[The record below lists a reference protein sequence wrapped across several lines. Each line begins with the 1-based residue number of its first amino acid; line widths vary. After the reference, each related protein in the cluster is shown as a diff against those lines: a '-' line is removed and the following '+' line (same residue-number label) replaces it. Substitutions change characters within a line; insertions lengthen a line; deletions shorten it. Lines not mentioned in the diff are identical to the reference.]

1 MVTSHAGL
9 RPRRFGVSPARVLVG
24 LLVLLAAAL
33 YSTFE
38 LFRFYQFNSA
48 TYDLAIFDQAISSY
62 AHFQPGISM
71 VKGLHNGFG
80 PHFSVLGD
88 HFSPIIAVLAPLY
101 WIHNAPQD
109 LLVAQSVLFALAIP
123 PLWIFTRRALGG
135 GPRGTIAAYLVS
147 VAYML
152 SWPIAAAAAF
162 DFHEVAFVPVLS
174 AVALERLQA
183 GKTRTALLALGGL
196 LLVKEDMGLMV
207 AGFGVVLLV
216 SRQCL
221 NRQRLLG
228 IGLIVAGLAA
238 TVLSVY
244 VLIPAMGGRADYY
257 FAYGAF
263 GNNVPQALLHMAE
276 HPLRALQE
284 LVTPRTKLDTMIW
297 LFGAFA
303 FLPLLSPITIAMV
316 PLLLERMLSS
326 TSSNWWGVQFQYNA
340 FLVVI
345 LLLGAV
351 DGGVRLGRWAV
362 WARARWA
369 GRVAV
374 RSRARL
380 AAGSAAAA
388 GAGLAT
394 ASVGAAGPPAGTT
407 AAGTGAAGA
416 AAARAAAS
424 IAAGLA
430 ASALPAST
438 APASTAPA
446 STAPASTAPAST
458 APASTAP
465 ASTAPERTALERTA
479 LERTALER
487 TAPARTVRSVAG
499 SWRPSALTALRAA
512 ARPLHLDRAP
522 ELAGNIAVGAAG
534 LLLAMAIMFVPKS
547 DFGAMLHGGFYDLAT
562 PAIRAENAAVAAVP
576 SGVTVATVNMIG
588 PHLVARD
595 NVVLWD
601 GDGSTPP
608 LLASWVVANTAS
620 VQYTFSS
627 IAQEVSGRDGVR
639 FLEHHGYRVVFYRL
653 GYYVLHRGGLPAQRG
668 RS

>member
-183 GKTRTALLALGGL
+183 GRTRTALLALGGL

-263 GNNVPQALLHMAE
+263 GHNVPQALLHMAE

-446 STAPASTAPAST
+446 STAPA
-458 APASTAP
+458 
-465 ASTAPERTALERTA
+465 
-479 LERTALER
+479 R